1 MLRQFTADIGR
12 YKKGAKHDYPN
23 SVWSQI
29 ARNAKKPLDSFT
41 KEIED
46 NPALVSM
53 HRGAVKRRA
62 RLGQP
67 S

>member
-1 MLRQFTADIGR
+1 MLREFITDIGR
-12 YKKGAKHDYPN
+12 YKKGVKHDYPN

-29 ARNAKKPLDSFT
+29 SRNAKKPLDSFT

-46 NPALVSM
+46 NPALISM

-62 RLGQP
+62 RLGQ
-67 S
+67 SS